1 MGRDHFKNV
10 MFTPNFVKDTR
21 EELGQY
27 SQEQRI
33 ENFLKKVLRPFRALF
48 GPRIP
53 K

>member
-1 MGRDHFKNV
+1 MSRDHFKKT

-21 EELGQY
+21 DNMGQY
-27 SQEQRI
+27 SQERKI